1 MTSGAPVGLTR
12 RACLGAAGWTLAG
25 CRGPSVE
32 STEAPGWTARWVGA
46 THERGHRL
54 RGNDLPPP
62 TLPARRCGVLVLGG
76 GVAGLTAARRLI
88 QAGVDDVHLLELE
101 DSAGGNARGHQLG
114 GQACPLGAHY
124 LPLPGPSAWEV
135 QALLEELGL
144 LSRRHGRWVAHERH
158 LCHSPQERLFYDGAW
173 VEGLLPPAEAG
184 SARLAQYRR
193 LAQQVADARQRLGF
207 ALPSH
212 RAGWTADHAALDG
225 QTFAA
230 WLDAQELH
238 DPGLRWYLDYCCR
251 DDYGADSR
259 RVSAWAGLHYFA
271 SRHGFWAPGDE
282 DGEREPVLTW
292 PEGNAW
298 ITRRMALAIGDDRL
312 HGGQTVLQVRAKH
325 GPQAEVQV
333 LAWDEALGAARPWTA
348 QAAVLALPAHVAAR
362 VWADGP
368 TALTALAAATPTAPW
383 LVANLRLKAPLL
395 ERVGAVPAWDNVPFG
410 SPGLGYVDAGHQDLR
425 PDRPRTLLT
434 AYRALPEGDRSALLT
449 RSAQAW
455 TQQLLDELGGLHP
468 DLSRQLAEAD
478 LMRYGHAMA
487 IPSPGLRGHPARPAL
502 RQLSGRLQWAHA
514 DLAGTSVFE
523 EACAA
528 GAEAAQRCLRAL
540 GRSTR

>member
-1 MTSGAPVGLTR
+1 MRPDAPALLTR
-12 RACLGAAGWTLAG
+12 RACLGAAGLALAG
-25 CRGPSVE
+25 CRGPSA
-32 STEAPGWTARWVGA
+32 EAPDWTARWVG
-46 THERGHRL
+46 TDLERGHRL
-54 RGNDLPPP
+54 RDHGLPPAS
-62 TLPARRCGVLVLGG
+62 LPARRCGVLVLGG

-101 DSAGGNARGHQLG
+101 DSAGGNARGHEVG
-114 GQACPLGAHY
+114 GQPCPLGAHY
-124 LPLPGPSAWEV
+124 LPLPGPSAREV

-144 LSRRHGRWVAHERH
+144 LRRKNGRWVADERH

-193 LAQQVADARQRLGF
+193 LSQQVSNARQHLGF

-212 RAGWTADHAALDG
+212 RARWTADHAALDG

-230 WLDAQELH
+230 WLDAQGFH

-271 SRHGFWAPGDE
+271 SRHGFHAPGD
-282 DGEREPVLTW
+282 DAAEREPVLTW

-298 ITRRMALAIGDDRL
+298 ITRRMASAIGSDRL
-312 HGGQTVLQVRAKH
+312 HGGQTVLQVRSDR
-325 GPQAEVQV
+325 GPQAGVQV
-333 LAWDEALGAARPWTA
+333 LAWDEALGAARSWSA
-348 QAAVLALPAHVAAR
+348 QAAVLALPAHVATR
-362 VWADGP
+362 VWADAP
-368 TALTALAAATPTAPW
+368 KALTALAAATPTAPW

-395 ERVGAVPAWDNVPFG
+395 ERVGAEPAWDNVPFG

-425 PDRPRTLLT
+425 PDRPRMLLT
-434 AYRALPEGDRSALLT
+434 AYRALPEGERGALLT
-449 RSAQAW
+449 QSAHAW
-455 TQQLLDELGGLHP
+455 AQRLVDEPSSLHP
-468 DLSRQLAEAD
+468 DLPQRLAEVH

-487 IPSPGLRGHPARPAL
+487 IPAPGLRGHPARPAL
-502 RQLSGRLQWAHA
+502 RQLGGRLQWAHA
-514 DLAGTSVFE
+514 DLAGCSVFE

-528 GAEAAQRCLRAL
+528 GAEAAERCLRAL
-540 GRSTR
+540 GRPAR